1 MFFIID
7 NIIIIKKEM
16 SRIPQHSRVMKKSSR
31 KSSRK
36 LNPPSIKLDRKAAVK
51 AAREAAGQNQ
61 PLPAGL
67 ARELFPQG
75 ANRRLV
81 L

>member
-1 MFFIID
+1 
-7 NIIIIKKEM
+7 M
-16 SRIPQHSRVMKKSSR
+16 SRIPQPSLNMKKISR
-31 KSSRK
+31 MSSRK

-67 ARELFPQG
+67 ARMLVFPEG